1 MAVRTSYEHGTP
13 SWIDLSTTDVDG
25 ARPFYTA
32 IFGWA
37 YDVNP
42 TDQGGEY
49 VMARKGG
56 HAVAGLSMQQPEQ
69 AASGVPPMWNTYVTV
84 TDVAAAVE
92 TATDTGGSVVMPPM
106 RVMDAGAMAIVA
118 DPTGAVVCLWQ
129 PGEHIGAGVVN
140 EHGAL
145 CWNEVMTDDVPTAA
159 AFYSTLFGWGTQEM
173 DMGDQGTY
181 TLFTLGGD
189 DVAGATGLAPV
200 EGAPAHWATVF
211 AVDDCDATLAAVTAN
226 GGTAMAGPFDTPVG
240 RIGVC
245 ADPQGAVFQI
255 IQLAV

>member
-1 MAVRTSYEHGTP
+1 MTVRTAYEHGTP
-13 SWIDLSTTDVDG
+13 SWIDLSTTDVAG
-25 ARPFYTA
+25 ARVFYTS
-32 IFGWA
+32 IFGWT

-49 VMARKGG
+49 IIARKGE
-56 HAVAGLSMQQPEQ
+56 HATAGLSRQRPEQ

-92 TATDTGGSVVMPPM
+92 TATDAGGTVMMPPM
-106 RVMDAGAMAIVA
+106 QVMEAGAMAIVA

-129 PGEHIGAGVVN
+129 PGGHIGAEVVN

-145 CWNEVMTDDVPTAA
+145 CWNEVMTDDVPAAA
-159 AFYSTLFGWGTQEM
+159 AFYSKLFGWGTQEM

-181 TLFTLGGD
+181 TLFVLGEHG
-189 DVAGATGLAPV
+189 VAGGTGLSPA
-200 EGAPAHWATVF
+200 EGAPPHWSTVF
-211 AVDDCDATLAAVTAN
+211 AVDDCDATLATTTAA
-226 GGTAMAGPFDTPVG
+226 GGTVMAGPFDTPVG
-240 RIGVC
+240 RSGVC

-255 IQLAV
+255 IQLAN